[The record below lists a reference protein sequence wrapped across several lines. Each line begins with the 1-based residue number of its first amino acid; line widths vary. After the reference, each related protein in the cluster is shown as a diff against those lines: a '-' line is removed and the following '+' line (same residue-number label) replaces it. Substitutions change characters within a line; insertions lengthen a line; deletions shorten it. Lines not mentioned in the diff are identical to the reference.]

1 MKSAAQRPRMW
12 TGDVSISVMRR
23 WHARACSAT
32 ADTCTRRR
40 SDKHSQLPD
49 TYGALGKAVRVAVEF
64 RILGDIEALVDGHR
78 LDIGHARQRCVL
90 VCLLV
95 DVNRPVSTDQ
105 LIDRVWADEPPLK
118 ARNAL
123 AAYISRLRQLLDV
136 ADAVH
141 ISRGPG
147 GYTLTADP
155 LSIDLHLFRDLV
167 SQARATD
174 ESVRFRGLV
183 RACNTA
189 VAWRA
194 VRRSRHPVD
203 ERRASLAWG
212 RAAFGDIGSQ
222 RRGARRWTA
231 C

>member
-1 MKSAAQRPRMW
+1 MAI
-12 TGDVSISVMRR
+12 VSYRSCPP
-23 WHARACSAT
+23 ALRA
-32 ADTCTRRR
+32 
-40 SDKHSQLPD
+40 
-49 TYGALGKAVRVAVEF
+49 
-64 RILGDIEALVDGHR
+64 
-78 LDIGHARQRCVL
+78 

-167 SQARATD
+167 SQARSTD
-174 ESVRFRGLV
+174 NPSAAAALFGRAIQLWRGEPFAALDTRGRTTCESRLG
-183 RACNTA
+183 
-189 VAWRA
+189 
-194 VRRSRHPVD
+194 P
-203 ERRASLAWG
+203 
-212 RAAFGDIGSQ
+212 AAFGDIGSQ
-222 RRGARRWTA
+222 
-231 C
+231 